1 MSGGQLLGP
10 GERVL
15 LIDGRSRRYL
25 ITLQVGGAFH
35 FHRGIVAHDDLIGGP
50 QGRVVRSTGGEAV
63 LVVRPTLADFVL
75 KMRRGAQVVYPKDLA
90 MIMLLGDVFPGAVV
104 VEAGAG
110 SGALTMALLRAVGPQ
125 GRVITYEVREE
136 FATLARGNV
145 EAFLG
150 EVPNL
155 EVRLGSVYDAIDA
168 QGVDR
173 VVLDLPEPWRAAPHA
188 AGALHSGG
196 ILVSYLPTTL
206 QVHRLTA
213 ALREDPR
220 WALIGSQETLV
231 RTWHVEATSV
241 RPDHRMVGHTGFL
254 TVARRIQPP
263 PREAS

>member
-1 MSGGQLLGP
+1 MSEEQPLAP

-15 LIDGRSRRYL
+15 LIDSRSRRYL

-35 FHRGIVAHDDLIGGP
+35 FHRGILAHDGLIGGP
-50 QGRVVRSTGGEAV
+50 EGRVVRSTGGEALLV
-63 LVVRPTLADFVL
+63 LRPTLAEFVL

-110 SGALTMALLRAVGPQ
+110 SGALTMALLRAVGPH
-125 GRVITYEVREE
+125 GRVITYEVRED
-136 FATLARGNV
+136 FATLARANV

-150 EVPNL
+150 EAPNL
-155 EVRLGSVYDAIDA
+155 EIRLGSVYEAIDER
-168 QGVDR
+168 GVDR

-188 AGALHSGG
+188 AVALRSGG
-196 ILVSYLPTTL
+196 IMVSYLPTTL
-206 QVHRLTA
+206 QVHQLTV

-254 TVARRIQPP
+254 TVARRIEPP
-263 PREAS
+263 AVQTS